1 MKAPGLGRSVLPWKI
16 KATIVQSMS
25 VLSASARYAGAV
37 LLVIDDPR
45 ASVIFRGMAKRIAR
59 LAEQSTD

>member
-1 MKAPGLGRSVLPWKI
+1 MKAPGLGRLCLPWKI
-16 KATIVQSMS
+16 KVTIVLSMFAHS
-25 VLSASARYAGAV
+25 GIPRYAGAV

-45 ASVIFRGMAKRIAR
+45 ASVYFRGMAKRIAR